1 MLSVENK
8 PTMVSVVMLNIVM
21 LTVVMLNVVAPS
33 TWRYHTQH
41 NNKNVTLCVS
51 FLISVLSVIMLSAIY
66 AECRG
71 AYYIQLLDLLQK
83 SGNNKLQPFATQEIK
98 NIL

>member
-1 MLSVENK
+1 MLSVTNK
-8 PTMVSVVMLNIVM
+8 PTLLSVVMLSVIV
-21 LTVVMLNVVAPS
+21 LNAMAPS

-51 FLISVLSVIMLSAIY
+51 FLISVLSVIMMCAIY

-83 SGNNKLQPFATQEIK
+83 SGNNKIQPFATQEIK
-98 NIL
+98 KMLYNWR